1 MRIASIAW
9 AGKRGL
15 ATQMDDGTFRAL
27 SRESLNYPGDLVDL
41 ISQGRKS
48 IEHGYASILAG
59 EELDPSHVE
68 ILPPIDRPGK
78 IICVGL
84 NYRDHTQETG
94 YEQPDYP
101 TFFTRVNSS
110 LVGCDAPL
118 VRPKI
123 SHQFD
128 YEGELVA
135 IIGKAGRNIPKS
147 GALEFVAGYS
157 IFNDASVRDY
167 QFKTSQWTIG
177 KNFDGTGAFGPFF
190 VSEDVLPKGCEGLAI
205 ETRLNGTIVQKANVS
220 DMIFDVATQISIL
233 SESLTLLPGD
243 LIVTGTPAGVGFA
256 RKPPLWMKPGDVC
269 EVEIETVGLLRN
281 EVRDEYPR

>member
-1 MRIASIAW
+1 MRIASIAY

-15 ATQMDDGTFRAL
+15 AAQLNDGTLKAL
-27 SRESLNYPGDLVDL
+27 SRESRNYPGDLIDL
-41 ISQGRKS
+41 ISQGR
-48 IEHGYASILAG
+48 EAVDRGYASILDG
-59 EELDPSHVE
+59 EEVDPSDVE
-68 ILPPIDRPGK
+68 MLPPIDHPGK

-110 LVGCDAPL
+110 LIGCGAPL

-123 SHQFD
+123 SPQFD
-128 YEGELVA
+128 FEGELVA
-135 IIGKAGRNIPKS
+135 IIGKTGRNIPKS
-147 GALEFVAGYS
+147 SALDLVAGYS
-157 IFNDASVRDY
+157 IFNDASVRDF

-190 VSEDVLPKGCEGLAI
+190 VSQDLLPKGCQGLTI
-205 ETRLNGTIVQKANVS
+205 ETRLNGTVVQRANIS
-220 DMIFDVATQISIL
+220 DMVFDVATQISIL
-233 SESLTLLPGD
+233 SESLTLQPGD

-256 RKPPLWMKPGDVC
+256 RIPQLWMKPGDVC
-269 EVEIETVGLLRN
+269 EVEIEDVGVLRN
-281 EVRDEYPR
+281 VVRDE

>member
-1 MRIASIAW
+1 MRIASIAY

-15 ATQMDDGTFRAL
+15 AAQLNDGTLKAL
-27 SRESLNYPGDLVDL
+27 SRESRNYPGDLIDL
-41 ISQGRKS
+41 ISRGR
-48 IEHGYASILAG
+48 EAVDRGYASILDG
-59 EELDPSHVE
+59 EEVEPSDVE
-68 ILPPIDRPGK
+68 MLPPIDHPGK

-110 LVGCDAPL
+110 LIGCGAPL

-123 SHQFD
+123 SPQFD
-128 YEGELVA
+128 FEGELVA
-135 IIGKAGRNIPKS
+135 IIGKTGRNIPKS
-147 GALEFVAGYS
+147 RALDFVAGYS
-157 IFNDASVRDY
+157 IFNDASVRDF

-190 VSEDVLPKGCEGLAI
+190 VSQDILPKGCQGLTI
-205 ETRLNGTIVQKANVS
+205 ETRLNGTVVQKANIS
-220 DMIFDVATQISIL
+220 DMVFDVATQISIL
-233 SESLTLLPGD
+233 SESLTLQPGD

-256 RKPPLWMKPGDVC
+256 RKPQLWMKPGDVC
-269 EVEIETVGLLRN
+269 EVELENIGVLRN
-281 EVRDEYPR
+281 EVRDE